1 MGLLWV
7 LLPMAVFCLLG
18 ALLVPEDRPS
28 RALRWV
34 GRGCARAAGWLTAPV
49 RTAWRRRRPPP
60 PPPAPDPFEVLSL
73 QVRLG
78 LLADQ
83 LRVLEN
89 DPQVFARA
97 RRLIAVRAAYDAL
110 LAEACRLAG
119 VELEEDEEEGA
130 PPGGGPRR
138 LEGLPTENRMTVVSD
153 HQRFREEM
161 ELASRGWSW

>member
-1 MGLLWV
+1 M
-7 LLPMAVFCLLG
+7 
-18 ALLVPEDRPS
+18 
-28 RALRWV
+28 
-34 GRGCARAAGWLTAPV
+34 